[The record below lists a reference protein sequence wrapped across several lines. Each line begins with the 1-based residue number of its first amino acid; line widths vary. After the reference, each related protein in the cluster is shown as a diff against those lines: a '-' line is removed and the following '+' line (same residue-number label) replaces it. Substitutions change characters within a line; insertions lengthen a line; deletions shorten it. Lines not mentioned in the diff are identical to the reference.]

1 MMNPFDLSGKKALVT
16 GSSRGLGKAMAAGL
30 LEAGAELAVCGRS
43 QRVNEVARELG
54 AAVGRPVTAV
64 QADLADRAALRSA
77 FDQVL
82 ADLGTLD
89 ILLVSHGIQVRFPA
103 EDFPEAAWDRVQEVN
118 LNSVFLL
125 NQLAGRVM
133 LAKGWGR
140 IINVASLASFIG
152 GITIPAYAAA
162 KGGVAQLTKALSN
175 EWAGRGVTVNA
186 IAPGYMAT
194 DMTEALQD
202 DPQRNQMIL
211 NRIPAGRWGKPEDL
225 QGLAVFL
232 ASDAAAYISGAV
244 IPVDGGWMGR

>member
-1 MMNPFDLSGKKALVT
+1 MNPFDLTGKKALVT
-16 GSSRGLGKAMAAGL
+16 GSSRGLGRAMATGL
-30 LEAGAELAVCGRS
+30 LAAGAELAICGRS
-43 QRVNEVARELG
+43 QRVDEVALELG
-54 AAVGRPVTAV
+54 AAVDRPVTAI
-64 QADLADRAALRSA
+64 QANLADRTALCNA

-82 ADLGTLD
+82 AELGTLD
-89 ILLVSHGIQVRFPA
+89 ILLVSHGIQERFPA
-103 EDFPEAAWDRVQEVN
+103 EDFPETAWDRVLEVN
-118 LNSVFLL
+118 LDSVFLL

-140 IINVASLASFIG
+140 IINVASLLSFLG
-152 GITIPAYAAA
+152 GITVPAYAAA

-211 NRIPAGRWGKPEDL
+211 SRIPAGRWGKPEDL
-225 QGLAVFL
+225 MGLAVFL
-232 ASDAAAYISGAV
+232 ASDAAAYITGTV
-244 IPVDGGWMGR
+244 IPVDGGWLGR